1 MLYCDTHAHIDF
13 DNFDADRQE
22 VINKAKDA
30 GLGFIIN
37 IGIDIETSQKSVN
50 LVDEYPGFI
59 YAAVGVHPN
68 YSSNFSH
75 EQVSKLEI
83 LAEHAGVVAIGEVG
97 LDFYRDYAT
106 PGEQKKALSAQL
118 ELAERLVLPI
128 VVHERASAHE
138 LAPLLTRWQSELPI
152 ESAIKD
158 RPGVMH
164 AYSGSLEFVPELLSA
179 GFYFGIGGPVT
190 YKNAAE
196 KRELVRM
203 LPIERILLETDC
215 PFMPP
220 QAHRGKRN
228 EPAFIPL
235 IAQKI
240 AEIRDISVD
249 ELGEQLT
256 SNARRL
262 FQIT

>member
-22 VINKAKDA
+22 VIKKAKDA

-50 LVDEYPGFI
+50 LVDENPGFI
-59 YAAVGVHPN
+59 YAAVGLHPN
-68 YSSNFSH
+68 YSSDFSQ
-75 EQVSKLEI
+75 EVVSKLEI
-83 LAEHAGVVAIGEVG
+83 LADHAGVVAIGEVG

-106 PGEQKKALSAQL
+106 PALQKIALSAQL
-118 ELAERLVLPI
+118 ELAERLLLPI
-128 VVHERASAHE
+128 VVHERASAYE
-138 LAPLLTRWQSELPI
+138 LVPLLTRWQSELPI
-152 ESAIKD
+152 ESAIKA

-164 AYSGSLEFVPELLSA
+164 AYSGSLELVPELLSA

-240 AEIRDISVD
+240 AEIRDLSVD